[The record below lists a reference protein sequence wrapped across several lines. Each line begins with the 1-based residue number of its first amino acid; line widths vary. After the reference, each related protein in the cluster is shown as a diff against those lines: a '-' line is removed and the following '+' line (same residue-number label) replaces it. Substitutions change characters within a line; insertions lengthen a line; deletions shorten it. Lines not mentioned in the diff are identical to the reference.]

1 MKKTNRLIMGS
12 AFSLAAIAIAIDH
25 TQHRLPEPVATTQE
39 QVDMIDDEESPCG
52 MGSMS
57 SPCSM
62 DGSVEDDSL
71 EEEYES
77 ESPCSMDSDSSPCGM
92 GD

>member
-12 AFSLAAIAIAIDH
+12 ALSLAAIAVAIDH
-25 TQHRLPEPVATTQE
+25 TQHRLPEPVPATQMQGEIIQE
-39 QVDMIDDEESPCG
+39 ESSPCG
-52 MGSMS
+52 LTSDAPCSMDSESS

-62 DGSVEDDSL
+62 DASSDDS
-71 EEEYES
+71 S
-77 ESPCSMDSDSSPCGM
+77 SSPCGL